1 VEGEAAMKKTYQGSC
16 HCGAVR
22 YEADIDLAQGTFKC
36 NCTICTKTRAWLAP
50 VQAADFR
57 LLAGESALREY
68 QFGKHRLHHQ
78 FCGTCGVRP
87 FSRGKDAQGRD
98 TYAVRVN
105 SLDNVLPEELI
116 NAPVRYFDM
125 RHDNPKTSPAETRHL

>member
-1 VEGEAAMKKTYQGSC
+1 MKKTYQGSC

-36 NCTICTKTRAWLAP
+36 NCTMCYKSRAWLAP
-50 VQAADFR
+50 AAASDFR
-57 LLAGESALREY
+57 LLAGEKDLREY
-68 QFGKHRLHHQ
+68 QFGRKRLHHF
-78 FCGTCGVRP
+78 FCANCGVRP
-87 FSRGKDAQGRD
+87 FSRGTDQKGNA

-105 SLDNVLPEELI
+105 CLDGVPSEELA

-125 RHDNPKTSPAETRHL
+125 LHDNPKTPPAETRHL